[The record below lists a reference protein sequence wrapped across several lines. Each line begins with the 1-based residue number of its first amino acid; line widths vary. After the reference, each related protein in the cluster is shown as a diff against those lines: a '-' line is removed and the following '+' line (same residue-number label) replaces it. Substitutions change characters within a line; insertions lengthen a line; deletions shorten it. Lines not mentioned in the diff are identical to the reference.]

1 MCNKPNLRYN
11 TEVLNLPYFNEV
23 ISTTITCDKCSY
35 KYSDILITDQKK
47 PMEHK
52 FKISKIADLTVRV
65 IRSSTSTI
73 ELPELGIKIEPA
85 SAADAY
91 ISNIEGVLVRI
102 ISALEQIIKF
112 TEDAAKRKSG
122 EDILDKLQKLRN
134 GDYEVTLIIRD
145 PMGNSSIVSDKVEVR
160 ELAPEELEKLKT
172 GMTIIDLDSD
182 KAKIMD

>member
-1 MCNKPNLRYN
+1 MCKESKLNYN

-23 ISTTITCDKCSY
+23 ITTTLTCDKCSY

-52 FKISKIADLTVRV
+52 FKISKVEDLTVRV
-65 IRSSTSTI
+65 IRSSTSTV
-73 ELPELGIKIEPA
+73 EMPELGIKIEPA

-102 ISALEQIIKF
+102 ITALEQIIKF
-112 TEDAAKRKSG
+112 TDNPEKKQAG
-122 EDILDKLQKLRN
+122 NDILEKMQRIRN
-134 GDYEVTLIIRD
+134 GDYEVTLIIKD
-145 PMGNSSIVSDKVEVR
+145 PMGNSSIVSDETEVR
-160 ELAPEELEKLKT
+160 ELTPEELKTLET

-182 KAKIMD
+182 KTKILN